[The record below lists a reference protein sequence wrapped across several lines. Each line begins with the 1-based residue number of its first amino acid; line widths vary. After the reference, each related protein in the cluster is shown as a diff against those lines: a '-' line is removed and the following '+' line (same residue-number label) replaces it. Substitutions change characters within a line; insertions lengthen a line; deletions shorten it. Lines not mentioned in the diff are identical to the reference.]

1 MISLFKKRTWTKTYE
16 FKSEDGSYVHQILV
30 CQESG
35 ALKHIK
41 KYRNTTKTKIIKPCQ
56 VK

>member
-16 FKSEDGSYVHQILV
+16 FKSEEGAYVHQIFV